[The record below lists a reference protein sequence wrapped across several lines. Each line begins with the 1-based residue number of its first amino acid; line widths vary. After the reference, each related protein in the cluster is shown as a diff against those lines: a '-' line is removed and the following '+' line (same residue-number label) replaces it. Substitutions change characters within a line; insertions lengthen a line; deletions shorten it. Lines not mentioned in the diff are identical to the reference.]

1 MCKITLFLSDPHSS
15 TALRSAQNAGV
26 HFKKYIDMVCHPPA
40 PRKLT
45 RVLICHFAHLRLY
58 LQQSSTREP
67 RMFTQHS
74 HCSYCGHPF
83 EIDQAWP
90 RLCAICGNI
99 SFVNPLPVSVV
110 LLPVDDGLLVV
121 RRNIEP
127 QIGQLALPGGYI
139 NRGESWQQ
147 AGARELLEETGIA
160 LQPESLRE
168 FCVKSAP
175 GYNTLLVFA
184 VAPAMPAQN
193 LPSFTPNEETQEI
206 CVLTA
211 PQELA
216 FSTHTEAL
224 REYFAGRQV
233 NK

>member
-1 MCKITLFLSDPHSS
+1 
-15 TALRSAQNAGV
+15 
-26 HFKKYIDMVCHPPA
+26 
-40 PRKLT
+40 
-45 RVLICHFAHLRLY
+45 
-58 LQQSSTREP
+58 
-67 RMFTQHS
+67 MFTQHS
-74 HCSYCGHPF
+74 HCSYCGQPF
-83 EIDQAWP
+83 EASQAWP
-90 RLCAICGNI
+90 RLCAACGNT

-147 AGARELLEETGIA
+147 AGARELFEETGIVI
-160 LQPESLRE
+160 QPEDLCE
-168 FCVKSAP
+168 FRVKSAP
-175 GYNTLLVFA
+175 GYNTLLVFGL
-184 VAPAMPAQN
+184 AQN
-193 LPSFTPNEETQEI
+193 MYAHALPPFIPNEETQEI

-224 REYFAGRQV
+224 REYFEEKLNHGGAEAQSV
-233 NK
+233 L

>member
-1 MCKITLFLSDPHSS
+1 ML
-15 TALRSAQNAGV
+15 
-26 HFKKYIDMVCHPPA
+26 
-40 PRKLT
+40 
-45 RVLICHFAHLRLY
+45 
-58 LQQSSTREP
+58 
-67 RMFTQHS
+67 TQHS
-74 HCSYCGHPF
+74 HCSYCGQPF
-83 EIDQAWP
+83 EAGQAWP
-90 RLCAICGNI
+90 RLCAACGNT

-147 AGARELLEETGIA
+147 AGARELLEETGIVIR
-160 LQPESLRE
+160 PEDLCE
-168 FCVKSAP
+168 FRVKSAP
-175 GYNTLLVFA
+175 GYNTLLVFGL
-184 VAPAMPAQN
+184 AQSMHAHA
-193 LPSFTPNEETQEI
+193 LPPFTPNEETQEI

-224 REYFAGRQV
+224 REYFASRQG